1 MISYQQL
8 FEFGE
13 DFESFVSRGMS
24 TETAAVRHIQEKL
37 REPDTISPQS
47 LQRLADIHGHF
58 HLLIAAEMWC
68 PDCQINVSVMD
79 YLHQL
84 QPAVD
89 LAIITKGRAE
99 NELKQRLELDR
110 ISIPFALVLD
120 DRFQPVGRFIERP
133 LKVIGGGD
141 ALKPEYRAGKYLEN
155 TVQDFLDIFEAV
167 KPEH

>member
-1 MISYQQL
+1 MITYQQL
-8 FEFGE
+8 FDFGE

-24 TETAAVRHIQEKL
+24 AEIAAVRQIQEKL
-37 REPDTISPQS
+37 AEPGFITPQS
-47 LQRLADIHGHF
+47 LRRLADVKGRF
-58 HLLIAAEMWC
+58 HLLVAGEMWC

-79 YLHQL
+79 FVHRV
-84 QPAVD
+84 QPNIQ

-120 DRFQPVGRFIERP
+120 DEFQPVGRFIERP

-141 ALKPEYRAGKYLEN
+141 ALKPDYRAGKYLDS
-155 TVQDFLDIFEAV
+155 TLQDFLDIFEATR
-167 KPEH
+167 